1 MDNRITIKEF
11 LRVFDYIRSSG
22 EQLENKYQFGEQLE
36 NKYQFGEMFAWHDY
50 DGYTC
55 WLSYR
60 DVTVTLMFH
69 GSLKIEYDKAPN
81 YEGFINR
88 CLAML
93 ETELSP

>member
-1 MDNRITIKEF
+1 MDNRITIIEF
-11 LRVFDYIRSSG
+11 LRVFDCIRSSG
-22 EQLENKYQFGEQLE
+22 EQL
-36 NKYQFGEMFAWHDY
+36 GEMVAWHDY

-69 GSLKIEYDKAPN
+69 GSLRIEYDKASN
-81 YEGFINR
+81 YEDFINR

-93 ETELSP
+93 ETEPSP

>member
-22 EQLENKYQFGEQLE
+22 EQLENKYQFGE
-36 NKYQFGEMFAWHDY
+36 MFAWHDY

-60 DVTVTLMFH
+60 GVTVTLMFH

-93 ETELSP
+93 ETEFSP